1 MLKTLKNF
9 QLINPDEFEYSDKKY
24 RHDLKLPYGYTKLI
38 ESSTYDLNARQAW
51 IKKHK
56 PRVYEKMMQYPEKL
70 ARGEG
75 IPIIQFQYDYLCN
88 FDCEHCCIDKFY
100 VPRKWEEENIHEH
113 TFVKIP
119 KIYHNVF

>member
-1 MLKTLKNF
+1 MAN
-9 QLINPDEFEYSDKKY
+9 S
-24 RHDLKLPYGYTKLI
+24 HDLMFRGVLEGNKFDQAPVLSDEEITKRAQAIREGKVLQNTQVGF
-38 ESSTYDLNARQAW
+38 EGDAVDARQNW
-51 IKKHK
+51 LQQHK

-100 VPRKWEEENIHEH
+100 VSYVINPNNK
-113 TFVKIP
+113 TF
-119 KIYHNVF
+119 